1 VRRWALGC
9 LGAAALAAG
18 GCGGEAATVPSPAP
32 LLDADALP
40 ELRAATRT
48 LDAAGLAQATPL
60 PRLRERLGEWGLVRA
75 GEREFT
81 GRGRGLDH
89 VVARTVDFAEPAG
102 ATAYQRALVDGTASY
117 LGAGAG
123 TGRVTGGWLIRAPSC
138 GCRPA
143 PPTLIAVVR
152 RGGRVGWLSISGKA
166 ATAARARRLA
176 EGLPLTTKQPL

>member
-1 VRRWALGC
+1 VRRWAAGC

-18 GCGGEAATVPSPAP
+18 GCGAAATATAPAP
-32 LLDADALP
+32 LLEADALP
-40 ELRAATRT
+40 ELHAATRT

-60 PRLRERLGEWGLVRA
+60 PGLRGRLGEWGLVRA

-81 GRGRGLDH
+81 GRGQKLDH

-102 ATAYQRALVDGTASY
+102 AAAYERALVDGTASY
-117 LGAGAG
+117 LGAGAE
-123 TGRVTGGWLIRAPSC
+123 TSRVAGGWLIRAPSC

-152 RGGRVGWLSISGKA
+152 RGGRVGWLSISGEA
-166 ATAARARRLA
+166 ATAARARRLT
-176 EGLPLTTKQPL
+176 ERLPLTTKQPL